1 MNWFVDK
8 LKLNAAARSMHQ
20 FCPIVR
26 TIYPDPPSNEA
37 VEAATVYLYAGLAQ
51 EIFGKRF
58 TIRLR
63 EEIRN
68 HYKYA
73 EPIEVDLRVIRMEQR
88 VELLR
93 REARTQRNGNGNSQ
107 YVEFTQH
114 VHNVIRALLSE
125 AGDGFDNP
133 QVVKL
138 IFPRF
143 EEAVR
148 RIKTHLLGIKHQSRY
163 VMRNS

>member
-26 TIYPDPPSNEA
+26 AIYPEPPTNEA
-37 VEAATVYLYAGLAQ
+37 VEAATVYLYMGLAH

-58 TIRLR
+58 TAQLR
-63 EEIRN
+63 ESVRN

-73 EPIEVDLRVIRMEQR
+73 EPIEVDLRVMRMEQR
-88 VELLR
+88 VELLKR
-93 REARTQRNGNGNSQ
+93 GLRSQKNGNSNF
-107 YVEFTQH
+107 VEFTQH
-114 VHNVIRALLSE
+114 VHNVIRALLTE

-148 RIKTHLLGIKHQSRY
+148 RIKNHLLGIKHQSRY

>member
-1 MNWFVDK
+1 
-8 LKLNAAARSMHQ
+8 MHQ

-26 TIYPDPPSNEA
+26 AIYPDPPTNEA
-37 VEAATVYLYAGLAQ
+37 VEAATVYLYTGLAQ

-58 TIRLR
+58 TARLR
-63 EEIRN
+63 ESIRD

-73 EPIEVDLRVIRMEQR
+73 APVEVDLRVMRMDQR

-93 REARTQRNGNGNSQ
+93 REARSHRNGNSN

-114 VHNVIRALLSE
+114 VHNVIRAMLTE